1 MVVDRES
8 IYKVYLPSIFF
19 IKLASNHMVIHK
31 FKLIAKC
38 SLELFVITSSLQFDV
53 FFAECNTPIE
63 TVQNTSTELKDAMN
77 NFKRACSVAGVTS
90 SAKASLE
97 ECIDGLKQLIRTDDD
112 EDALEVTIALFEVIK
127 CSQESGKLA
136 IWEIC

>member
-1 MVVDRES
+1 MQLYRLWN
-8 IYKVYLPSIFF
+8 YLI
-19 IKLASNHMVIHK
+19 
-31 FKLIAKC
+31 
-38 SLELFVITSSLQFDV
+38 SSLQFDV

-63 TVQNTSTELKDAMN
+63 TVQNTSTELKDAMS

-112 EDALEVTIALFEVIK
+112 EDALEVIIALFEVIK
-127 CSQESGKLA
+127 FLWQKSAQNWLPKSLANLLSVKLDNQSVV
-136 IWEIC
+136 EE